1 MKPSSSNE
9 LHPLDPA
16 DLERLHRRRASNIRM
31 QNIIKT
37 KILIPMAD
45 VVRQP
50 SLSDS
55 KRPSFE
61 SSSKSLATNAKEGL
75 SNGESIQLQNFGS
88 TDQKPDEPLSASGRR
103 FANIAKSITLLSGR
117 SSRVGDSSLAN
128 PDAQEQNAFFNKYG
142 MGNQQTNTSAENV
155 NPETVAHIS
164 RVKKMKLWFIFA
176 WRELVID
183 SSTDSY
189 YYWLG
194 VISFAYLYNLLL
206 VIFRCVFFDQ
216 NLPFHWTIF
225 FVITDI
231 FCDMLYIGDIYVRS
245 RTGYLEQGLLV
256 KDVAKIVKAYKK
268 TYTAYFDF
276 ISVFPADYLLEAIL
290 RTPRP
295 YLRFNRL
302 IKLDRIQAFISA
314 TETRIAAPNAFRIF
328 CVISYIVVL
337 IHWNGCIYFFVSNE
351 IVGRDSD
358 QWVYVEDTLFRR
370 YVYSFYWS
378 MLILTTI
385 GEVPYPVENIEFVF
399 VTLDLMCGVLIFATI
414 VGNVGR

>member
-1 MKPSSSNE
+1 MSKLGEPQDPKRHRTFNSRIISAPPRRKSVTGPGLPVLEDPNEDRLHRTLYRLPGDARGSVESMEKIYDDDDIVVDNVGDDDGDEQKAGSSNE
-9 LHPLDPA
+9 LHHLDPT
-16 DLERLHRRRASNIRM
+16 DLERLYRRRASNIRM

-37 KILIPMAD
+37 KILLPMSD

-50 SLSDS
+50 SLSES
-55 KRPSFE
+55 KRASFD
-61 SSSKSLATNAKEGL
+61 SSAKSLATNAKESREGI
-75 SNGESIQLQNFGS
+75 SNGGESIQLQNFGS

-117 SSRVGDSSLAN
+117 SSRVGDSTSAN
-128 PDAQEQNAFFNKYG
+128 PDAQEQNAFFNKY
-142 MGNQQTNTSAENV
+142 
-155 NPETVAHIS
+155 
-164 RVKKMKLWFIFA
+164 
-176 WRELVID
+176 
-183 SSTDSY
+183 
-189 YYWLG
+189 
-194 VISFAYLYNLLL
+194 
-206 VIFRCVFFDQ
+206 
-216 NLPFHWTIF
+216 
-225 FVITDI
+225 
-231 FCDMLYIGDIYVRS
+231 
-245 RTGYLEQGLLV
+245 EQGLLV
-256 KDVAKIVKAYKK
+256 KDVPKIVKAYKK

-290 RTPRP
+290 PTPRP

-337 IHWNGCIYFFVSNE
+337 IHWNACIYFFVSNE
-351 IVGRDSD
+351 IVGRDTD
-358 QWVYVEDTLFRR
+358 GWVYGTKNLQSLPNNSGVEDNLYRQ

-385 GEVPYPVENIEFVF
+385 GEVPGPVQNIEFAF